1 MTRRVLPT
9 MLKLAVMAF
18 ADGEPMEVK
27 ALCAREGVSTKTFYK
42 YVARYRAEGEV
53 GFELRSRRPN
63 SSPGQTPFQVED
75 RIVALR
81 KQLDDAGLDHGPT
94 TLQWH
99 LSEDPAMKGRVP
111 SVATIHRIL
120 VRRGLVTPQPHK
132 RPRSSWIRFEA
143 PRPNEWWQ
151 IDFMQWT
158 IATGVVSVFNAIDDH
173 SRVLVRSKAVEHP
186 TTIEAWATFCE
197 ATLVWGMPAGVL
209 SDNGLAFSGKL
220 HGFETVFEANLR
232 DAGIRPFNGRPFHP
246 QTTGKVERFQQ
257 TLKKWLRKQPLA
269 ATIGE
274 LQAQLDTFCDYYN
287 NQRPHQGIG
296 RVTPASRWHRTER
309 ALPSPEPLEHPDY
322 APHKP
327 TRHDLTVSANG
338 MVGIGQYLIHIGVV
352 HAGRAAVVMADE
364 RWVNVYIDDLLVRH
378 SRLDPTRR
386 YQPSGKRRGGPRQD
400 RLTS

>member
-1 MTRRVLPT
+1 

-18 ADGEPMEVK
+18 ADGEPMVVS

-42 YVARYRAEGEV
+42 YVARYRAEGEA
-53 GFELRSRRPN
+53 GFEVRSRRPN
-63 SSPGQTPFQVED
+63 SSPGQTPFEVED
-75 RIVALR
+75 RIVVLR

-99 LSEDPAMKGRVP
+99 LLREPTLKGRVP

-132 RPRSSWIRFEA
+132 RPKSSWIRFEA

-151 IDFMQWT
+151 IDFMQWI
-158 IATGVVSVFNAIDDH
+158 IATGAVSVFNIMDDH
-173 SRVLVRSKAVEHP
+173 SRVLARSKAVEHP
-186 TTIEAWATFCE
+186 TTTEAWATFCE

-232 DAGIRPFNGRPFHP
+232 DAGIRPFTGRPFHP

-269 ATIGE
+269 ADVVE
-274 LQAQLDTFCDYYN
+274 LQAQLDTFADYYN
-287 NQRPHQGIG
+287 HERPHQGIG
-296 RVTPASRWHRTER
+296 RVTPASRWHASDCAT
-309 ALPSPEPLEHPDY
+309 PSPSPLEHPDY
-322 APHKP
+322 APRKP
-327 TRHDLTVSANG
+327 TRHDLTVRADG
-338 MVGIGQYLIHIGVV
+338 RVGIGRYTIHIGVA
-352 HAGRAAVVMADE
+352 HAGRSAVVMADE
-364 RWVNVYIDDLLVRH
+364 RWVNVYIDGLLIRH

-386 YQPSGKRRGGPRQD
+386 NQPSGKPRGGPRQQ
-400 RLTS
+400 RLAN

>member
-1 MTRRVLPT
+1 

-18 ADGEPMEVK
+18 ADGEPMEVS

-42 YVARYRAEGEV
+42 YVARYRAEGEA

-63 SSPGQTPFQVED
+63 SSPGQTPPEVED

-81 KQLDDAGLDHGPT
+81 KRLDDAGFDHGPT
-94 TLQWH
+94 TLQSH
-99 LSEDPAMKGRVP
+99 LLREPALKGRVP

-132 RPRSSWIRFEA
+132 RPKSSWIRFEA

-151 IDFMQWT
+151 IDFMQW
-158 IATGVVSVFNAIDDH
+158 IVATGAVSVFNTIDDH

-220 HGFETVFEANLR
+220 RGFETVFEANLR

-269 ATIGE
+269 ADIAE
-274 LQAQLDTFCDYYN
+274 LQAQLDTFADYYN
-287 NQRPHQGIG
+287 NERPHQGIG
-296 RVTPASRWHRTER
+296 RVTPASRWHASDR
-309 ALPSPEPLEHPDY
+309 AEPSANPLEHPDY

-327 TRHDLTVSANG
+327 TRHDLKVPATG
-338 MVGIGQYLIHIGVV
+338 IVGIGQYMIHIGVAHV
-352 HAGRAAVVMADE
+352 GRTAVVMADE
-364 RWVNVYIDDLLVRH
+364 RWVNVYIDGLLIRH

-386 YQPSGKRRGGPRQD
+386 YQPSGKRRGGPRQQ
-400 RLTS
+400 RLTH

>member
-1 MTRRVLPT
+1 

-18 ADGEPMEVK
+18 ADGEPMEVS

-42 YVARYRAEGEV
+42 YVARYRAEGEA
-53 GFELRSRRPN
+53 GFEPRSRRPN
-63 SSPGQTPFQVED
+63 SSPNQTAFEVED

-81 KQLDDAGLDHGPT
+81 KQLDDVGLDHGPT
-94 TLQWH
+94 TLQSYLWRE
-99 LSEDPAMKGRVP
+99 STMKGRVP

-132 RPRSSWIRFEA
+132 RPKSSWIRFEA

-151 IDFMQWT
+151 IDFMQWSV
-158 IATGVVSVFNAIDDH
+158 ATGVVSVFNTIDDH

-186 TTIEAWATFCE
+186 TTNEAWATFCE

-269 ATIGE
+269 ADLAE
-274 LQAQLDTFCDYYN
+274 LQAQLDTFADHYN
-287 NQRPHQGIG
+287 HERPHQGIG
-296 RVTPASRWHRTER
+296 RVTPASRWHASDR
-309 ALPSPEPLEHPDY
+309 AQPSPDPLEHPDY

-327 TRHDLTVSANG
+327 IRHDLTVSADG
-338 MVGIGQYLIHIGVV
+338 TVGIGHYAIHIGVA
-352 HAGRAAVVMADE
+352 HAGRTAVVMADE
-364 RWVNVYIDDLLVRH
+364 RWVNVYIDGLLIRH

-386 YQPSGKRRGGPRQD
+386 YQPSGKRRGGPRQQ
-400 RLTS
+400 RLAN

>member
-1 MTRRVLPT
+1 

-18 ADGEPMEVK
+18 ADGEPMEVS
-27 ALCAREGVSTKTFYK
+27 ALCARERVSTKTFYK
-42 YVARYRAEGEV
+42 YVARYRAEGEA
-53 GFELRSRRPN
+53 GFEPRSRRPIN
-63 SSPGQTPFQVED
+63 SPNQTAFEVED

-94 TLQWH
+94 TLQSYLW
-99 LSEDPAMKGRVP
+99 SEPTMKGRVP

-132 RPRSSWIRFEA
+132 RPKSSWVRFEA

-151 IDFMQWT
+151 IDFMQWVV
-158 IATGVVSVFNAIDDH
+158 ATGAVSVFNTIDDH

-186 TTIEAWATFCE
+186 TTLEAWATFCE

-232 DAGIRPFNGRPFHP
+232 DVGIRPFNGRPFHP

-269 ATIGE
+269 ADIVE
-274 LQAQLDTFCDYYN
+274 LQAQLDTFANHYN
-287 NQRPHQGIG
+287 HERPHQGIG
-296 RVTPASRWHRTER
+296 RVTPATRWHASDR
-309 ALPSPEPLEHPDY
+309 AQPSPDPLEHPDY
-322 APHKP
+322 APRTP
-327 TRHDLTVSANG
+327 IRHDLTVSVEG
-338 MVGIGQYLIHIGVV
+338 TVGIGYYTIHIGVT

-364 RWVNVYIDDLLVRH
+364 RWVNVYIDGLLIRH
-378 SRLDPTRR
+378 SRLDHTRR
-386 YQPSGKRRGGPRQD
+386 YQPSGKPRGGPRQQ
-400 RLTS
+400 RLTN

>member
-1 MTRRVLPT
+1 

-18 ADGEPMEVK
+18 ADGEPMEVT
-27 ALCAREGVSTKTFYK
+27 ALCVREGVSTKTFYK
-42 YVARYRAEGEV
+42 YVARYRAEGEA

-75 RIVALR
+75 QIVALR
-81 KQLDDAGLDHGPT
+81 KELDDAGLDHGPT

-99 LSEDPAMKGRVP
+99 LDRDPAMKGRVP

-132 RPRSSWIRFEA
+132 RPKSSWIRFEA

-151 IDFMQWT
+151 IDFMHWT
-158 IATGVVSVFNAIDDH
+158 IATGAVSVFNTIDDH

-220 HGFETVFEANLR
+220 RGFETVFEANLR

-269 ATIGE
+269 ASVAE
-274 LQAQLDTFCDYYN
+274 LQTQLDTFAGYYN
-287 NQRPHQGIG
+287 EQRPHQGIG
-296 RVTPASRWHRTER
+296 GVTPSSRWHASNR
-309 ALPSPEPLEHPDY
+309 AGPSPIPLEHPDY
-322 APHKP
+322 APRNP
-327 TRHDLTVSANG
+327 IRHDLEVSANG
-338 MVGIGQYLIHIGVV
+338 NVGIGHYIIHVGVA
-352 HAGRAAVVMADE
+352 HAGSPAVVMADE
-364 RWVNVYIDDLLVRH
+364 RWANVYINGLLIRH
-378 SRLDPTRR
+378 CRLDPTRR
-386 YQPSGKRRGGPRQD
+386 YQPSGKRRGGPRQQ
-400 RLTS
+400 RLTH